1 MKIFD
6 HTNPMHIKILKE
18 ELAKIKHIIQEHIQT
33 EDSDANNNGYPDET
47 ESLTKDARVY
57 FRGIV
62 KMLRNEE
69 QQFSNVPEVLNFLR
83 NKLKAESAELD
94 VITRAL
100 YIYLL
105 RNSVRTA
112 MDLNIEVQ
120 NMLKSKTAVRDTDD
134 SSFNAWMQDLRNQG
148 INVGD

>member
-1 MKIFD
+1 MIFD
-6 HTNPMHIKILKE
+6 IKNPLHKQILKE
-18 ELAKIKHIIQEHIQT
+18 ELARAKKILQE
-33 EDSDANNNGYPDET
+33 DLDANNNGYPDET
-47 ESLTKDARVY
+47 ESLTRDARVY

-62 KMLRNEE
+62 KMLKNED
-69 QQFSNVPEVLNFLR
+69 QQFSNVPEVLNFLQ

-94 VITRAL
+94 AIIRAL
-100 YIYLL
+100 YMYLVG
-105 RNSVRTA
+105 NSVRTA

-120 NMLKSKTAVRDTDD
+120 NMLKSKTAVGDTDD